1 MESYSVEA
9 VLKAVD
15 SGFSDTFKEATKT
28 ASSLSQRVGGS
39 LQKVGKMSTITGL
52 AVGAAAGKAIKSYG
66 DFQESINKAAV
77 IAGSSNKKLGSNM
90 KDLEKVALSLG
101 KTLPISAEDAGN
113 AMVEMARN
121 GASVGDLKK
130 EFPAIAKAAALTGDD
145 LSATATTVQNAMN
158 IWGGGAKNAAKDSAI
173 LALNANKSKV
183 GVADMGQVFANVGST
198 AKTLGFSVAD
208 VATATGIM
216 ANSGLDA
223 AQGSMDLSHA
233 LTQMVKPSK
242 NAKTTMDKL
251 GISYVDAKGNFKG
264 MPAILK
270 NVAQATDGMSK
281 AQKIATL
288 NTLFGA
294 AGAKAMLPLLDST
307 QKKAKN
313 GKSVWENYSGALNK
327 VGGSAKSAN
336 KYLTE
341 NAQNMTK
348 NVGQAI
354 DQTVDAFDALIK
366 TSIGDIA
373 PQIMKVTDA
382 IQDFVGKLT
391 TSKSP
396 MAKFVRGLI
405 ALSPVIAGVLVVFG
419 LLSMGV
425 GKLIS
430 AFSAPA
436 KALGM
441 FGKGAQKAG
450 KFAGASAG
458 QIAAMGA
465 KAAGIGVG
473 IGAAAAGIGVFAMGV
488 AKMASTGKSG
498 LIALAAL
505 TASIV
510 VLAGTFALLKGP
522 LTAAIPAMLALSAT
536 MLAAGASALMI
547 GGAVALAG
555 EGINLAGAGVMK
567 LVQAFVLLSQN
578 MTAIVPTMTAV
589 GTGFA
594 MMITSFVTTLAVQ
607 IPQVSLAIVNMMLNI
622 LQTINTYMPLL
633 MQQGVLLIVNF
644 LNGLATGM
652 PQIILAATNLIVNFL
667 NALTVAIPRI
677 AEAGVNLIVALV
689 GAISDGVP
697 RITAA
702 GIALIGSLAQSFV
715 EQLPLLVTIM
725 GATMAAVIA
734 VAVTYVGAFRSI
746 GGVLMGAL
754 KAGLTGKKFDV
765 VGESANIINSA
776 GTTAASNGKKAFD
789 AAGGNSAISAA
800 NAIAN
805 KKGNAQQ
812 AGAGLA
818 SSGANGVKGKQGQFK
833 SAGSGNGSAAA
844 SGIGSKSG
852 AASKAGSSLGKSG
865 ASGARGAHGSF
876 RSAGGFLGQGLVNGI
891 GSMAGAAMKAAA
903 SIASKAAGAIKK
915 ALDINSPSR
924 VTFGFGAYFGE
935 GFVNGIDSMQK
946 NAARVAGNMSA
957 MASNALNDNI
967 QGLNSRVNG
976 SYSGSLTMQDS
987 SLQMQNNALLRTIA
1001 GKSNDIYLDGDTL
1014 VGGTAD
1020 RMDNRLGNNTRLGA
1034 RFS

>member
-15 SGFSDTFKEATKT
+15 SGFSSTFKNASDT
-28 ASSLSQRVGGS
+28 AQNTSKKVSSALSS
-39 LQKVGKMSTITGL
+39 VGKGTM
-52 AVGAAAGKAIKSYG
+52 AVGALITAFGAKSLQSYG
-66 DFQESINKAAV
+66 EFSSAINKAAV
-77 IAGSSNKKLGSNM
+77 IGGNGTKGLSKNM
-90 KDLEKVALSLG
+90 KTLTNTAIGLG
-101 KTLPISAEDAGN
+101 KELPISTQEAAN
-113 AMVEMARN
+113 AMVEMARQ
-121 GASVGDLKK
+121 GATVGDIKK
-130 EFPAIAKAAALTGDD
+130 EFPPIARAAASAGEDLTGV
-145 LSATATTVQNAMN
+145 ATTVQSAMN
-158 IWGGGAKNAAKDSAI
+158 IWGGGMKKAAIDSATMAI
-173 LALNANKSKV
+173 VANKSSASI
-183 GVADMGQVFANVGST
+183 GDMQQVFANMGPA
-198 AKTLGFSVAD
+198 AKNLGFSLKDVSVA
-208 VATATGIM
+208 AGIM
-216 ANSGLDA
+216 SNTSLGA
-223 AQGSMDLSHA
+223 AQGSMDLNHA
-233 LTQMVKPSK
+233 LTQMYKPSK
-242 NAKTTMDKL
+242 NAKAMMEKL
-251 GISYVDAKGNFKG
+251 GISVTDSQGNFK
-264 MPAILK
+264 PFRTILGDTAK
-270 NVAQATDGMSK
+270 ATNGLSK
-281 AQKIATL
+281 SQRLAALSTM
-288 NTLFGA
+288 FGT
-294 AGAKAMLPLLDST
+294 AGAKAMIPLLDSVT
-307 QKKAKN
+307 DGAHSAGKGWDDMSGAVDKGAGSYKKA
-313 GKSVWENYSGALNK
+313 S
-327 VGGSAKSAN
+327 
-336 KYLTE
+336 KYLKD
-341 NAQNMTK
+341 NAQNMTN
-348 NVGQAI
+348 NVGDAI
-354 DQTVDAFDALIK
+354 DQMKDSWSGLNTVIMGESSPAIQSLAKWFANLADSIGKMHGPLGDLIK
-366 TSIGDIA
+366 GFVAFAPIIGPAVIA
-373 PQIMKVTDA
+373 IGAFITGAGKIVGVLGGA
-382 IQDFVGKLT
+382 GKL
-391 TSKSP
+391 
-396 MAKFVRGLI
+396 
-405 ALSPVIAGVLVVFG
+405 
-419 LLSMGV
+419 
-425 GKLIS
+425 
-430 AFSAPA
+430 
-436 KALGM
+436 LGS
-441 FGKGAQKAG
+441 FTNKTKGAGGAS
-450 KFAGASAG
+450 AASAG
-458 QIAAMGA
+458 QIAAMGV

-594 MMITSFVTTLAVQ
+594 MMITSFITTLATQ

-622 LQTINTYMPLL
+622 LQTINTYMPQL

-702 GIALIGSLAQSFV
+702 GIALIGSLAKSFV

-765 VGESANIINSA
+765 VGESAKIINSA

-800 NAIAN
+800 NAISN

-812 AGAGLA
+812 AGSSLA

-924 VTFGFGAYFGE
+924 VTFGFGSYFGE